1 MLAEAGA
8 FETLWPG
15 RREALWEVL
24 RQSRGDAG
32 PLARRPVEQVVR
44 LPPMSAFER
53 VLADYRTTGLS
64 PGAHPISFLR
74 EELDRRGVL
83 AAGDLNE
90 RRAGQRVRVGGL
102 VICRQRPRTAR
113 GVMFI
118 TLEDETGFAN
128 FVVMPDLSEKLRSV
142 LRMPLMVLDGVVER
156 EGAVVNVRVRGA
168 EGVDLAGNRIRG
180 QSHDFR

>member
-1 MLAEAGA
+1 
-8 FETLWPG
+8 
-15 RREALWEVL
+15 
-24 RQSRGDAG
+24 
-32 PLARRPVEQVVR
+32 
-44 LPPMSAFER
+44 MSKFER

-83 AAGDLNE
+83 SAEALNE
-90 RRAGQRVRVGGL
+90 RAAGERVRVGGL
-102 VICRQRPRTAR
+102 AICRQRPGTAR

-128 FVVMPDLSEKLRSV
+128 FVVLPDLSERLRNVLRS
-142 LRMPLMVLDGVVER
+142 PLMVLDGVVER
-156 EGAVVNVRVRGA
+156 EGDVVNVLVRDA
-168 EGVDLAGNRIRG
+168 EGLDLAGRKIRS